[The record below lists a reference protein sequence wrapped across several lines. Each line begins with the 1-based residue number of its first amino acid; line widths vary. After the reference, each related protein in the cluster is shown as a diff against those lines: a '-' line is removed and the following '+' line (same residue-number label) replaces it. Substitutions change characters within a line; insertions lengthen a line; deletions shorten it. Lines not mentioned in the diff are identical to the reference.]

1 MDRLLNILFTHS
13 GITVFFY
20 NSYFHVCYGI
30 DSGVFSQQ
38 VVTRHNCVLSKQP
51 IKSLN

>member
-1 MDRLLNILFTHS
+1 MLKTLTNYNHFFPNIYNLIQYHS
-13 GITVFFY
+13 
-20 NSYFHVCYGI
+20 S
-30 DSGVFSQQ
+30 VFSQK